1 MANPGKASRKQA
13 SKRTSRTSA
22 RTRSQPAASAAG
34 MLDAIDL
41 LTEDHRKVDELFED
55 YDASKDEA
63 DDRAKEERVAEICLE
78 LTIHASVEEEI
89 FYPAAREALESEDD
103 AETLDE
109 AEVEHQTIK
118 DLVEQLQAMSAG
130 EELYDAK
137 VKVLAEYV
145 KHHVQ
150 EEEGELFPA
159 LRGGDADLEALGAEL
174 AQRKEELRR
183 ELQADAEHH

>member
-1 MANPGKASRKQA
+1 MASPSKSSRKKA
-13 SKRTSRTSA
+13 SKRTSQTSA

-55 YDASKDEA
+55 YEASKDEA
-63 DDRAKEERVAEICLE
+63 DDGAKEERVAEICLE

-109 AEVEHQTIK
+109 AEVEHQSIK
-118 DLVEQLQAMSAG
+118 DLVEQLQAMTAG

-159 LRGGDADLEALGAEL
+159 LRGSDADLEALGAEL

-183 ELQADAEHH
+183 ELQADAERQ

>member
-1 MANPGKASRKQA
+1 MSNPGKASRKQA

>member
-1 MANPGKASRKQA
+1 MATA
-13 SKRTSRTSA
+13 SKSSRRNASKSTSRTSA
-22 RTRSQPAASAAG
+22 RTRSQPATPAG

-41 LTEDHRKVDELFED
+41 LTEDHRKVDELFEE
-55 YDASKDEA
+55 YEASKDEA
-63 DDRAKEERVAEICLE
+63 DDGAKEERVAEICLE

-89 FYPAAREALESEDD
+89 FYPAAREALEAEDD

-118 DLVEQLQAMSAG
+118 DLVEQLQTMTAG

-159 LRGGDADLEALGAEL
+159 LRGSAADLEALGAEL
-174 AQRKEELRR
+174 AQRKEELRS
-183 ELQADAEHH
+183 ELQADTER